1 MSWPPS
7 CVRPCEPLADHT
19 SFRIGGPAEWFAQ
32 PDTLDELVSV
42 LEEAARRALPVSV
55 VGGGTNTLAADRGTR
70 GLVLHLGRGF
80 RSVEELAET
89 TTSIA
94 RVSCGASALTQRL
107 VFLEAIDI
115 HEVAGTPVLLEGEA
129 VDQHF
134 ADKRP
139 AHFADLRD
147 LLAQRASGLR
157 LAAERVA
164 VGIQPGPVA
173 LGLEL
178 SACARSGLEGAAEL
192 VVGRLAAWGHL
203 CQPLSSLHA

>member
-1 MSWPPS
+1 MGARRGPTVVVGLGNALMGDDAVGLALLDHLREHFDIPGDVLLLDGSTMGRS
-7 CVRPCEPLADHT
+7 LMPL
-19 SFRIGGPAEWFAQ
+19 
-32 PDTLDELVSV
+32 
-42 LEEAARRALPVSV
+42 LEEA
-55 VGGGTNTLAADRGTR
+55 
-70 GLVLHLGRGF
+70 
-80 RSVEELAET
+80 
-89 TTSIA
+89 
-94 RVSCGASALTQRL
+94 QRL